1 VDRRHHRRAADAC
14 PELAIPRFINRHIVS
29 LGIGS
34 LFLLLI
40 GVWGQFFLIAPDKS
54 SIPATTSIQRSI
66 FVIAGLVF
74 ASMVIRESES
84 LEWPLVTTAMAI
96 LVLVGAFAGLY
107 SSSGSRANWTQ
118 QLTRLDALQLS
129 LGTLTTAGAPG
140 ITPRSELARALMTT
154 QLFVDIFAAIVL
166 FGLLVARLAERPRI
180 PNKASAHLELERPLP
195 SPDEPTRHE
204 KHRLTTAIV
213 LFGLLVSE
221 RRAGTHHRQGSPPQA
236 GSQDL

>member
-1 VDRRHHRRAADAC
+1 MSESRRRRGLSGVDRRHHRRAADAC

-66 FVIAGLVF
+66 FVIA
-74 ASMVIRESES
+74 
-84 LEWPLVTTAMAI
+84 
-96 LVLVGAFAGLY
+96 
-107 SSSGSRANWTQ
+107 
-118 QLTRLDALQLS
+118 
-129 LGTLTTAGAPG
+129 
-140 ITPRSELARALMTT
+140 
-154 QLFVDIFAAIVL
+154 AIVL
-166 FGLLVARLAERPRI
+166 FGLVVARLAERPRI

-213 LFGLLVSE
+213 LF
-221 RRAGTHHRQGSPPQA
+221 
-236 GSQDL
+236 